1 MTKADFFNNLYDNVP
16 KEKREAFIADVMETA
31 AKYMAEP
38 TLTPEQLAEIKRRV
52 DDPNPRYATDAEMRK
67 VLGDDYPR

>member
-1 MTKADFFNNLYDNVP
+1 MTKADFFTDLYDNVP

-52 DDPNPRYATDAEMRK
+52 DDPSPRYVSAQHLSEK
-67 VLGDDYPR
+67 YGVKFP